1 MSNETRKCECGGT
14 MHHSNDMNDPFPG
27 EGEGRPFFQCEMC
40 GETVDDGPA
49 TETTDRLVHGRL
61 YITDR
66 GKLADIYV
74 LAKNAA
80 EAPITIATDVRI
92 ARAWQIVRAV
102 NSHDALVEAC
112 KRATQELEDFLAA
125 IRDMGLQDRFEDDR
139 TNMMRNGDDAAEA
152 ARDALALAR
161 LREAG
166 NKREGE

>member
-1 MSNETRKCECGGT
+1 
-14 MHHSNDMNDPFPG
+14 MHHSNDTNDPFPG

-102 NSHDALVEAC
+102 NAHDSLVEAAMKVTDTIYHC
-112 KRATQELEDFLAA
+112 DGRP
-125 IRDMGLQDRFEDDR
+125 
-139 TNMMRNGDDAAEA
+139 A
-152 ARDALALAR
+152 ARHMADLRAALALAR
-161 LREAG
+161 G
-166 NKREGE
+166 VTK